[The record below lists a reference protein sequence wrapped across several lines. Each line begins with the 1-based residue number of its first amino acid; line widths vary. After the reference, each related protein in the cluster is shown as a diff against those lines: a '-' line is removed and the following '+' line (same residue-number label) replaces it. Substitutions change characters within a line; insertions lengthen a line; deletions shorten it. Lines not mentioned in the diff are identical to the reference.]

1 MLILW
6 GLHEWSTTQQRVY
19 YDSCTSGPS
28 ALRVTPSLIWVAMTY
43 ARLAPTYQ
51 RVIKTLLRMIKALYE
66 FHTIKELGN
75 AKLLAL
81 SKNKDEYADTV
92 RRNSTPFIKC
102 ILRQWINEMKMK
114 LVYVSLFNEIVIT
127 LLIIYVFMKRCF

>member
-1 MLILW
+1 
-6 GLHEWSTTQQRVY
+6 
-19 YDSCTSGPS
+19 
-28 ALRVTPSLIWVAMTY
+28 
-43 ARLAPTYQ
+43 
-51 RVIKTLLRMIKALYE
+51 MIKALYE

-75 AKLLAL
+75 AKL

-102 ILRQWINEMKMK
+102 ILGQLINELKTK
-114 LVYVSLFNEIVIT
+114 CIYVSRFNEIIIT